1 MANNTVQ
8 WTKKYKGRKV
18 VILPDGSEMDSKMLS
33 EKYNLT
39 YVTAVN
45 RINEYIEDGHYK
57 DLIREN
63 RSKKKA
69 KRKKVLKQRLSK
81 TQYEGGDMRMR
92 FEKHW
97 KTIAAAT

>member
-33 EKYNLT
+33 KKYNLT

-63 RSKKKA
+63 RTKKKA
-69 KRKKVLKQRLSK
+69 KRKEIFKPRLSK
-81 TQYEGGDMRMR
+81 THYEDGDIRML
-92 FEKHW
+92 FDKHW
-97 KTIAAAT
+97 KTIASAT

>member
-18 VILPDGSEMDSKMLS
+18 VILPDGSELDSKMLS

-69 KRKKVLKQRLSK
+69 KRKEVLKPRLSK
-81 TQYEGGDMRMR
+81 THYEDGDIRML
-92 FEKHW
+92 FDKHW
-97 KTIAAAT
+97 KTIASAT

>member
-1 MANNTVQ
+1 MEEKKVQ
-8 WTKKYKGRKV
+8 WTKKYRGKKV

-69 KRKKVLKQRLSK
+69 KRKKVLKPRLSK
-81 TQYEGGDMRMR
+81 THYEDGDIRMYVDP
-92 FEKHW
+92 FW
-97 KTIAAAT
+97 KVLAKI

>member
-63 RSKKKA
+63 RTKKKA
-69 KRKKVLKQRLSK
+69 KRKKVLKPRLSK
-81 TQYEGGDMRMR
+81 THYEDGDIRML
-92 FEKHW
+92 FDKHW
-97 KTIAAAT
+97 KTIVSAT

>member
-69 KRKKVLKQRLSK
+69 KRKEVLKPRLSK
-81 TQYEGGDMRMR
+81 THYEDGAIRML
-92 FEKHW
+92 FDKHW
-97 KTIAAAT
+97 KTIASAT